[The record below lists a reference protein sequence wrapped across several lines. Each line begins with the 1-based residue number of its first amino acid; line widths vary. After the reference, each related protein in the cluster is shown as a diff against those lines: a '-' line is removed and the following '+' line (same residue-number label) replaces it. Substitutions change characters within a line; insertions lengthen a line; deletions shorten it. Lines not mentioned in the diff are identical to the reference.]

1 MSDEVGTA
9 GEPGLDLHEWESE
22 RASIEEDVREDPA
35 AALALYLDLA
45 QRMLVAH
52 GYAVDDA
59 VAREGEDPELV
70 VSYQAAR
77 ETADRA
83 GVGEASRAEV
93 ETALED
99 LDGIFD
105 MLGPTDAS

>member
-1 MSDEVGTA
+1 MSDEVGTT

-22 RASIEEDVREDPA
+22 RASIEEDVRDDPA
-35 AALALYLDLA
+35 AGLALYLDLA
-45 QRMLVAH
+45 KRMLTAH

-70 VSYQAAR
+70 ISYLAAR
-77 ETADRA
+77 ETGNRA
-83 GVGEASRAEV
+83 QIGDASRAEV

-99 LDGIFD
+99 LDSIFGA
-105 MLGPTDAS
+105 LGAGRES